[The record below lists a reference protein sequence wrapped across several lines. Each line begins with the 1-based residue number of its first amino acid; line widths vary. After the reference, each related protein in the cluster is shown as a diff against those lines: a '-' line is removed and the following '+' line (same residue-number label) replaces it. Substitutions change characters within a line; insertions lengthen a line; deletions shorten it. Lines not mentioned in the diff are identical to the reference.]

1 MFILLDM
8 VMICS
13 ISIGKWWQSSGGGG
27 GGGVGVGNIF
37 FPDSSSAL
45 RARLLLKAKE
55 LGKFKI
61 YSM

>member
-1 MFILLDM
+1 
-8 VMICS
+8 MICS
-13 ISIGKWWQSSGGGG
+13 ISTGKWWQSSGGGG
-27 GGGVGVGNIF
+27 FGGVGVGNI